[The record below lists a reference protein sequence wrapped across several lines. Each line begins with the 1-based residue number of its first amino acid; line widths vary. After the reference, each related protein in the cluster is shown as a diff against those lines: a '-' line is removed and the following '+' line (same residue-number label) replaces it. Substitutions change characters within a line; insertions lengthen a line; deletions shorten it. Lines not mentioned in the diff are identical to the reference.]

1 MKYRGVIMNLER
13 MMDTMI
19 GDRIKKFRKSQGL
32 TQEVFCEKYENKV
45 SIDKYRLS
53 ALENG
58 RREKKK
64 NPHFLTKEYENFF
77 SELMNIDN
85 KTFIFGNCKERHQLI
100 KLILLNILMNGTTNP
115 SHRKDPKV
123 EQIPIFEFS
132 DDIEFFRLS
141 YLNLDNEELKDMA
154 FNTYSN
160 MIDGKKYSERELE
173 TRKHQIIKELQ
184 SYDDFFYN
192 QDIFR
197 YYKLLMDGKQCFSKQ
212 SSILLKCLFGNFE
225 FANEFLSTVENLESF
240 YLGNVVLRQN
250 KQSFYIDNYFRGE
263 GSFGSKAT
271 DWKEIGYKVF
281 VKAFNEFYYYHSEEF
296 LEFFEKNFFRYSY
309 NIVSDKH
316 IDLVFQRDSFFNI
329 LNRVYEYDQY
339 LPNRIKGHNF
349 SRPMIQK
356 FALIEERSK
365 RIAKKNIN
373 LHSKKIINP
382 TEYYDLVQVYQ
393 EQMQDTYD
401 IDRYL
406 NDLINISLLFVD
418 NDKNDT

>member
-184 SYDDFFYN
+184 SYDDFFIIK
-192 QDIFR
+192 IFS
-197 YYKLLMDGKQCFSKQ
+197 DTT
-212 SSILLKCLFGNFE
+212 NF
-225 FANEFLSTVENLESF
+225 
-240 YLGNVVLRQN
+240 
-250 KQSFYIDNYFRGE
+250 
-263 GSFGSKAT
+263 
-271 DWKEIGYKVF
+271 
-281 VKAFNEFYYYHSEEF
+281 
-296 LEFFEKNFFRYSY
+296 
-309 NIVSDKH
+309 
-316 IDLVFQRDSFFNI
+316 
-329 LNRVYEYDQY
+329 
-339 LPNRIKGHNF
+339 
-349 SRPMIQK
+349 
-356 FALIEERSK
+356 
-365 RIAKKNIN
+365 
-373 LHSKKIINP
+373 
-382 TEYYDLVQVYQ
+382 
-393 EQMQDTYD
+393 
-401 IDRYL
+401 
-406 NDLINISLLFVD
+406 
-418 NDKNDT
+418 